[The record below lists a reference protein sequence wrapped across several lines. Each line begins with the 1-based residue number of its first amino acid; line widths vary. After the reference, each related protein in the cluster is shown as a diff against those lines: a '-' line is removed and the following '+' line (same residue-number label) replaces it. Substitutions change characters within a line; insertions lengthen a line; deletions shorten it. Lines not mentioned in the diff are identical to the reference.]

1 MEPLVDPNPDKFS
14 KVLGLHCKG
23 SNANGKIWSFVEE
36 GMDFEVVDDSEQL
49 LHGLFTCPRTP
60 TPILISA
67 VYAKCSR
74 GERLALWEK
83 MRELTQV
90 SEGMPWFIGG
100 DFNTILSAGD
110 RMGSDTN
117 RLAEMVD
124 FAEAIEDCG
133 LLDPG
138 YDGSDFTWAKNGLLE
153 RLDRVLINE
162 VASQWFEAIRV
173 TNLPRI
179 ASDHSPL
186 LVRCKMPNTPGGGKA
201 FRFQNMWVRHEGFN
215 ELMREDWGTPT
226 EAAGLLNLKLK
237 LARIKRTLKRWNREM
252 EEDFWRH
259 KAALRW
265 LEDGDKNTRFYQSWV
280 KQKRVRLRIHKI
292 NVNGCELT
300 EDSAI
305 QASAVEFYQN
315 LLAPCNPVLT
325 EPDLSLLHR
334 LPPSESLAALPEP
347 PDADEVKRAV
357 FDISANSAPGPDGY
371 SALFFQA
378 CWSIVGS
385 DVVDAVR
392 QFFGVAFLPRS
403 FTATSIVLIP
413 KKPIPESWGDYRPIS
428 LCNVINKVIT
438 KILSKRLA
446 RLLPRVVASN
456 QSGFVKGRLLND
468 NVLLAQEMFHELQ
481 RSTPAPNV
489 AIKIDMAKAYDRVQ
503 WPFLLK
509 VLKHMGFPEPWM
521 DLIKRC
527 IGSCWFSILVN
538 GAPAGFFKSTRGL
551 RQGDPISPA
560 LFVLAADYLSRLLD
574 KLILGNKDMTFKA
587 TRGTIEPTGG
597 ALKQLDQQMAR
608 FFWGS
613 TNEKKRTHWISW
625 EQSCLPTAEG
635 GLGIR
640 KIKEV
645 LRAFNIKLWWR
656 FREHNS
662 LWATYLMAKYCQK
675 VSPLTAR
682 PLGRGSP
689 TWKRILKARPLA
701 QLHIRWV
708 VGEGKMLFWDDLWLG
723 ETPLRELSLD
733 DRGGPLARVADYIK
747 DGAWDEPKLR
757 NLQAQ
762 AGLAQH
768 IVQKILDTPVIS
780 DGPDVPRWRLS
791 TNGEFSLA
799 TTWETLRS
807 QMPIVQG
814 LDDIWRAGL
823 TSSMAIFLWRLLSNR
838 IPVDTKLQW
847 RRMELASK
855 CHCCPHRPGIESL
868 QHLFIHGDGAH
879 GIWREFDTWFEGPS
893 PPLRI
898 NDTIPERLVVWTRR
912 VRQPGKKHLSRAMPY
927 LILWFIWAER
937 NRSRHQSVQFRPF
950 NVIWQVQI
958 YIRNSMTNGI
968 YKKKHWKGVRLKINV
983 PRHDEIRS
991 PRPLAVA
998 IKWQPPEDPW
1008 IKLNTDGA
1016 YLEESDKAG
1025 GGGIIRD
1032 HTGKVLSAFASPLE
1046 AHSALEAE
1054 LLAIQLG
1061 LELALEFNRPIWIE
1075 SDAQQVVQL
1084 LNSMRWGPAH
1094 TSRVVARISLLKRQR
1109 GVRITFT
1116 PREGNKAGDLLGK
1129 MGIDSLDN
1137 LPYECPHDAET
1148 PRCNY

>member
-1 MEPLVDPNPDKFS
+1 
-14 KVLGLHCKG
+14 
-23 SNANGKIWSFVEE
+23 
-36 GMDFEVVDDSEQL
+36 MDFEVVDDSEQL
-49 LHGLFTCPRTP
+49 LHGQFTCPRIP

-83 MRELTQV
+83 MRELTQI

-100 DFNTILSAGD
+100 DFNTILSARD
-110 RMGSDTN
+110 RTGCDTN
-117 RLAEMVD
+117 RLADMVE
-124 FAEAIEDCG
+124 FAEAIENCG
-133 LLDPG
+133 LLDPV

-153 RLDRVLINE
+153 RLDRVLISE
-162 VASQWFEAIRV
+162 VASQLFDAIRI

-179 ASDHSPL
+179 ASDHGPL
-186 LVRCKMPNTPGGGKA
+186 LVRCKMPNTPVGGKA
-201 FRFQNMWVRHEGFN
+201 FRFQNMWVRHEGFSDL
-215 ELMREDWGTPT
+215 ERKDWGAPT
-226 EAAGLLNLKLK
+226 EATGLLNLKLK
-237 LARIKRTLKRWNREM
+237 LARVKRTFKRWNREL
-252 EEDFWRH
+252 H
-259 KAALRW
+259 
-265 LEDGDKNTRFYQSWV
+265 
-280 KQKRVRLRIHKI
+280 H
-292 NVNGCELT
+292 NGCELT

-315 LLAPCNPVLT
+315 LLAPSNPEPT
-325 EPDLSLLHR
+325 DPDLSLLLR
-334 LPPSESLAALPEP
+334 LPPSESLATLPEP

-378 CWSIVGS
+378 CWGIVGS
-385 DVVDAVR
+385 DVVEAVR
-392 QFFGVAFLPRS
+392 QFFGGAFLPRS

-413 KKPIPESWGDYRPIS
+413 KKPIPETCGDYRPIS

-446 RLLPRVVASN
+446 PFLPRVVAPN

-481 RSTPAPNV
+481 RNTPAPNV

-503 WPFLLK
+503 WSFLQK
-509 VLKHMGFPEPWM
+509 VLKHMGFPEPWV

-527 IGSCWFSILVN
+527 IGSCWFSILVH
-538 GAPAGFFKSTRGL
+538 GVPAGFFKSTRGL

-574 KLILGNKDMTFKA
+574 KLILGNKEMTFKA
-587 TRGTIEPTGG
+587 TRGRWTNTIQREGGFIRGTFPFLYLGVPIYRGVKRTSMFLFLREKISARISGWAHRHLSYGGRLTLIKSTLEAIPLHIFQAIEPTGG

-625 EQSCLPTAEG
+625 DQVCLPTAEG

-656 FREHNS
+656 FWEQNS
-662 LWATYLMAKYCQK
+662 LWATYLMAKYCHK

-689 TWKRILKARPLA
+689 TWKRMLKARPQA
-701 QLHIRWV
+701 QPHIQWV
-708 VGEGKMLFWDDLWLG
+708 VGEGKILFWDDLWLG
-723 ETPLRELSLD
+723 EAPLRELSLD
-733 DRGGPLARVADYIK
+733 DRGGPLARVAHYIK
-747 DGAWDEPKLR
+747 DGSWDEPKLW

-768 IVQKILDTPVIS
+768 IVQKIIDTPVIS
-780 DGPDVPRWRLS
+780 DGP
-791 TNGEFSLA
+791 
-799 TTWETLRS
+799 
-807 QMPIVQG
+807 
-814 LDDIWRAGL
+814 
-823 TSSMAIFLWRLLSNR
+823 
-838 IPVDTKLQW
+838 
-847 RRMELASK
+847 
-855 CHCCPHRPGIESL
+855 
-868 QHLFIHGDGAH
+868 
-879 GIWREFDTWFEGPS
+879 
-893 PPLRI
+893 
-898 NDTIPERLVVWTRR
+898 
-912 VRQPGKKHLSRAMPY
+912 
-927 LILWFIWAER
+927 
-937 NRSRHQSVQFRPF
+937 
-950 NVIWQVQI
+950 
-958 YIRNSMTNGI
+958 
-968 YKKKHWKGVRLKINV
+968 
-983 PRHDEIRS
+983 
-991 PRPLAVA
+991 VA
-998 IKWQPPEDPW
+998 IKWHPPDDPW

-1016 YLEESDKAG
+1016 FLEASDKAAG
-1025 GGGIIRD
+1025 SGIIRD

-1084 LNSMRWGPAH
+1084 LKVHDGDRH
-1094 TSRVVARISLLKRQR
+1094 TRAGWWR
-1109 GVRITFT
+1109 GSYSSSANELCASPT
-1116 PREGNKAGDLLGK
+1116 PLGK
-1129 MGIDSLDN
+1129 GTG
-1137 LPYECPHDAET
+1137 PET
-1148 PRCNY
+1148 YLQRWELTVKTTAV

>member
-1 MEPLVDPNPDKFS
+1 
-14 KVLGLHCKG
+14 
-23 SNANGKIWSFVEE
+23 
-36 GMDFEVVDDSEQL
+36 
-49 LHGLFTCPRTP
+49 
-60 TPILISA
+60 
-67 VYAKCSR
+67 
-74 GERLALWEK
+74 
-83 MRELTQV
+83 
-90 SEGMPWFIGG
+90 MPWFIGG

-138 YDGSDFTWAKNGLLE
+138 YDGSDFTWAKNGLME

-162 VASQWFEAIRV
+162 VASQRFEAIRV

-179 ASDHSPL
+179 ASDHGPL

-215 ELMREDWGTPT
+215 ELVREDWGTPT

-237 LARIKRTLKRWNREM
+237 LARIKRTLKRWNRE
-252 EEDFWRH
+252 
-259 KAALRW
+259 
-265 LEDGDKNTRFYQSWV
+265 
-280 KQKRVRLRIHKI
+280 KRVRLRIHKI

-305 QASAVEFYQN
+305 QASVVEFYQN

-392 QFFGVAFLPRS
+392 QFFGGAFLPRS

-446 RLLPRVVASN
+446 PLLPRVVAPN

-468 NVLLAQEMFHELQ
+468 NVVLAQEMFHELQ

-509 VLKHMGFPEPWM
+509 VLKHMGFPEPWV
-521 DLIKRC
+521 DLIQRC

-574 KLILGNKDMTFKA
+574 KLILGNKEMTFKA
-587 TRGTIEPTGG
+587 TRGRWTNTIQREGGFSRGTFPFLYLGVPIYRCVKRSSMFLFLREKIAARISGWAHRHLSFGRRLTLIKSTLEAIPLHIFQAIEPTGG

-625 EQSCLPTAEG
+625 EQACLPTAEG

-656 FREHNS
+656 FREQNS

-701 QLHIRWV
+701 QPHIRWV

-814 LDDIWRAGL
+814 LDDIWRAATRDGPAWQSAILLSEGGEVVVAISGKL
-823 TSSMAIFLWRLLSNR
+823 TNAPPKASCPMLESSLSIRPSCGRLSPPPSPVTMSAPGARSSAGASPSFPAPAISSMFLGSSSPLGEGEFSTGDEKMEPLHFGLPTGELPSAPKSIFFRSCLSSGIGEGTNLFRPVLLVGGAGVLFLSFTFDFM
-838 IPVDTKLQW
+838 VFFAVFFEGGL
-847 RRMELASK
+847 ME
-855 CHCCPHRPGIESL
+855 ESPSDMNNFMENDMEEEENWEDSTA
-868 QHLFIHGDGAH
+868 HNENDDGANPTH
-879 GIWREFDTWFEGPS
+879 ME
-893 PPLRI
+893 
-898 NDTIPERLVVWTRR
+898 
-912 VRQPGKKHLSRAMPY
+912 
-927 LILWFIWAER
+927 
-937 NRSRHQSVQFRPF
+937 
-950 NVIWQVQI
+950 
-958 YIRNSMTNGI
+958 
-968 YKKKHWKGVRLKINV
+968 
-983 PRHDEIRS
+983 
-991 PRPLAVA
+991 AV
-998 IKWQPPEDPW
+998 
-1008 IKLNTDGA
+1008 
-1016 YLEESDKAG
+1016 
-1025 GGGIIRD
+1025 
-1032 HTGKVLSAFASPLE
+1032 
-1046 AHSALEAE
+1046 
-1054 LLAIQLG
+1054 
-1061 LELALEFNRPIWIE
+1061 
-1075 SDAQQVVQL
+1075 
-1084 LNSMRWGPAH
+1084 
-1094 TSRVVARISLLKRQR
+1094 
-1109 GVRITFT
+1109 T
-1116 PREGNKAGDLLGK
+1116 PHEGNGLQIQTMKGNSKA
-1129 MGIDSLDN
+1129 
-1137 LPYECPHDAET
+1137 C
-1148 PRCNY
+1148 

>member
-14 KVLGLHCKG
+14 KVLGLHYKG
-23 SNANGKIWSFVEE
+23 SNANGKIWIFVEE

-138 YDGSDFTWAKNGLLE
+138 YDGSDFTWAKNGLME

-162 VASQWFEAIRV
+162 VASQRFEAIRV

-179 ASDHSPL
+179 ASDHGPL

-215 ELMREDWGTPT
+215 ELVREDWGTPT

-237 LARIKRTLKRWNREM
+237 LARIKRTLKRWNRE
-252 EEDFWRH
+252 
-259 KAALRW
+259 
-265 LEDGDKNTRFYQSWV
+265 
-280 KQKRVRLRIHKI
+280 KRVRLRIHKI

-392 QFFGVAFLPRS
+392 QFFGGAFLPRS

-446 RLLPRVVASN
+446 PLLPRVVASN

-509 VLKHMGFPEPWM
+509 VLKHMGFPEPWV

-538 GAPAGFFKSTRGL
+538 GAPAGCFKSTRGL

-574 KLILGNKDMTFKA
+574 KLILGNKEMTFKA
-587 TRGTIEPTGG
+587 TRGT
-597 ALKQLDQQMAR
+597 
-608 FFWGS
+608 
-613 TNEKKRTHWISW
+613 
-625 EQSCLPTAEG
+625 
-635 GLGIR
+635 
-640 KIKEV
+640 
-645 LRAFNIKLWWR
+645 
-656 FREHNS
+656 
-662 LWATYLMAKYCQK
+662 
-675 VSPLTAR
+675 R

-701 QLHIRWV
+701 QPHIRWV

-768 IVQKILDTPVIS
+768 IVQKILDTPVYL
-780 DGPDVPRWRLS
+780 GW
-791 TNGEFSLA
+791 
-799 TTWETLRS
+799 
-807 QMPIVQG
+807 
-814 LDDIWRAGL
+814 AGC
-823 TSSMAIFLWRLLSNR
+823 
-838 IPVDTKLQW
+838 TKMEIINQW
-847 RRMELASK
+847 RVLTCYYMGDFTKSNADCARPRRHLESG
-855 CHCCPHRPGIESL
+855 PHVLYGHIFMATSL
-868 QHLFIHGDGAH
+868 QPHSGGHKA
-879 GIWREFDTWFEGPS
+879 
-893 PPLRI
+893 
-898 NDTIPERLVVWTRR
+898 
-912 VRQPGKKHLSRAMPY
+912 AM
-927 LILWFIWAER
+927 E
-937 NRSRHQSVQFRPF
+937 
-950 NVIWQVQI
+950 
-958 YIRNSMTNGI
+958 TNGI
-968 YKKKHWKGVRLKINV
+968 GLQM
-983 PRHDEIRS
+983 
-991 PRPLAVA
+991 PLL
-998 IKWQPPEDPW
+998 P
-1008 IKLNTDGA
+1008 T
-1016 YLEESDKAG
+1016 ST
-1025 GGGIIRD
+1025 RD
-1032 HTGKVLSAFASPLE
+1032 
-1046 AHSALEAE
+1046 
-1054 LLAIQLG
+1054 
-1061 LELALEFNRPIWIE
+1061 
-1075 SDAQQVVQL
+1075 
-1084 LNSMRWGPAH
+1084 
-1094 TSRVVARISLLKRQR
+1094 
-1109 GVRITFT
+1109 
-1116 PREGNKAGDLLGK
+1116 
-1129 MGIDSLDN
+1129 
-1137 LPYECPHDAET
+1137 
-1148 PRCNY
+1148 